1 MPRHVHDDFSFLPT
15 VDSTDEE
22 VVESE
27 ELPISKQE
35 PPQQEWTEPLHE
47 EVVEHEPVEE
57 LAHEEPVYEESISV
71 ESAFEEVATA
81 PPEQPVFVPTPQPAM
96 KVPVFEPE
104 EAHPSPGEEGT
115 SKARQKE
122 PEVTSSKVLPPQQPL
137 VLPKV
142 EDERTLLIPRAPQAM
157 RLGKTE
163 VEKPSAKPDVSVL
176 TPTDAAPSDESE
188 GSTESKEVK
197 DPKPFVAPKPPP
209 EEPLDPEEAKK
220 QRWKKLAEKIGLRT
234 LGMSFG
240 VHLFL
245 LAIAAFVGVSQVMDR
260 QVDFLPGGSSAQ
272 SQAAAEALTHKVQTK
287 KNPWLKA
294 KPPMRKITVQTLS
307 TNIVMPEMPA
317 MDMMDFSQI
326 NSRMD
331 LSKAPSMGASQPM
344 GLGGAG
350 GGLGAGIGRGG
361 KFSFVGQTA
370 TGRRVVFVVDV
381 SGSMSQPLK
390 GEGPRM
396 TRFELLKKELIK
408 AVKQI
413 PFGTAYQVLYF
424 SDFAWAHNHVDTRKG
439 ETYEKYRWDI
449 KPDNY
454 KEVKIPTF
462 KYIQASPFSIQES
475 VDLIQKAD
483 NPGLTNWGSGLLM
496 ALNANP
502 KPDII
507 FFLTDGER
515 QDENGWIDIV
525 TNVNK
530 SKLPMTVIHT
540 SVMAQVDAAREM
552 DNLARRN
559 NGTFSVVV
567 GEGQVIKGP
576 DFFKMK

>member
-1 MPRHVHDDFSFLPT
+1 MSRHSFDDFSFLPT
-15 VDSTDEE
+15 VDSTGEE
-22 VVESE
+22 VVE
-27 ELPISKQE
+27 PGHAGHH
-35 PPQQEWTEPLHE
+35 PPQPESTEPIHE
-47 EVVEHEPVEE
+47 EAAEQI
-57 LAHEEPVYEESISV
+57 AAEEPVYEE
-71 ESAFEEVATA
+71 VAV
-81 PPEQPVFVPTPQPAM
+81 PPEPPVFVQAPMADMPVSEVELHAEHSSAEDEEFIEDRHKELELPADIVEPKPAM
-96 KVPVFEPE
+96 ELAKLEDI
-104 EAHPSPGEEGT
+104 A
-115 SKARQKE
+115 
-122 PEVTSSKVLPPQQPL
+122 LP
-137 VLPKV
+137 
-142 EDERTLLIPRAPQAM
+142 IPRAPQAV
-157 RLGKTE
+157 RKSVVTE
-163 VEKPSAKPDVSVL
+163 EIQSKVSSGSEDEPPDTAKGNEESR
-176 TPTDAAPSDESE
+176 AA
-188 GSTESKEVK
+188 K
-197 DPKPFVAPKPPP
+197 DPKPFIAPKPPP

-220 QRWKKLAEKIGLRT
+220 QRWQKLADKIGLRT

-245 LAIAAFVGVSQVMDR
+245 LLIAAFVGVSQVMDR

-272 SQAAAEALTHKVQTK
+272 SQAAAAELTHKIQTK

-307 TNIVMPEMPA
+307 SNIVMPEMPA

-326 NSRMD
+326 NNRMD
-331 LSKAPSMGASQPM
+331 LSKASSMGSSQPM

-370 TGRRVVFVVDV
+370 VGRRVVFVVDV

-390 GEGPRM
+390 GDGPRM

-424 SDFAWAHNHVDTRKG
+424 SDFAWAHNQVDTRKG
-439 ETYEKYRWDI
+439 ETYETYHWDI

-454 KEVKIPTF
+454 KEVKIPIF
-462 KYIQASPFSIQES
+462 KYIQASPFTIQES

-502 KPDII
+502 KPDVI

-525 TNVNK
+525 TNENK
-530 SKLPMTVIHT
+530 RKLPMTVIHT

-559 NGTFSVVV
+559 NGTFSVVA
-567 GEGQVIKGP
+567 GEGQVIKGQ
-576 DFFKMK
+576 DFFKMQ

>member
-1 MPRHVHDDFSFLPT
+1 MSRHAPDDFSFLPT

-27 ELPISKQE
+27 ELYYEPT
-35 PPQQEWTEPLHE
+35 PPQPEWTEPVHE
-47 EVVEHEPVEE
+47 EAAEHAPV
-57 LAHEEPVYEESISV
+57 EEPVYEEVLHQEPVSD
-71 ESAFEEVATA
+71 
-81 PPEQPVFVPTPQPAM
+81 PPEQPVFVQAPQPIEMAARLS
-96 KVPVFEPE
+96 EPE
-104 EAHPSPGEEGT
+104 AAHPSTEGERI
-115 SKARQKE
+115 SQDWPKE
-122 PEVTSSKVLPPQQPL
+122 PEIPSARVLPPQPSTD
-137 VLPKV
+137 LPKL
-142 EDERTLLIPRAPQAM
+142 EDAALPIHRAAQAM
-157 RLGKTE
+157 RKSFVPEETPS
-163 VEKPSAKPDVSVL
+163 VESATSVSSESDAEPSG
-176 TPTDAAPSDESE
+176 ESQAD
-188 GSTESKEVK
+188 K
-197 DPKPFVAPKPPP
+197 DSKPFIAPKPPP
-209 EEPLDPEEAKK
+209 EEPLDPD
-220 QRWKKLAEKIGLRT
+220 QVKKLRWQKLADKIGLRT

-245 LAIAAFVGVSQVMDR
+245 LLIAAFIGVSQVMDE
-260 QVDFLPGGSSAQ
+260 QVDFLPGGSSPQ
-272 SQAAAEALTHKVQTK
+272 SQAAAAELTHKIQTK

-294 KPPMRKITVQTLS
+294 KPPMRKITAQTLS
-307 TNIVMPEMPA
+307 SNIVMPEMPA
-317 MDMMDFSQI
+317 MDMMDFSKI
-326 NSRMD
+326 NDRMD
-331 LSKAPSMGASQPM
+331 LNKAPKMASGQPAGM

-350 GGLGAGIGRGG
+350 GGFGAGIGTGG
-361 KFSFVGQTA
+361 KFTFMGQTA
-370 TGRRVVFVVDV
+370 VGRRVVFVVDV

-390 GEGPRM
+390 GDGPRM

-408 AVKQI
+408 AVRQV
-413 PFGTAYQVLYF
+413 PYGTAYQVLYF
-424 SDFAWAHNHVDTRKG
+424 SDFAWAHNQVDTRKG
-439 ETYEKYRWDI
+439 ETYETYRWEI
-449 KPDNY
+449 RSETY

-502 KPDII
+502 KPDVI

-515 QDENGWIDIV
+515 QDENGWIDVV
-525 TNVNK
+525 TAVNK
-530 SKLPMTVIHT
+530 SKLPMTVINT

-552 DNLARRN
+552 DALAKRN